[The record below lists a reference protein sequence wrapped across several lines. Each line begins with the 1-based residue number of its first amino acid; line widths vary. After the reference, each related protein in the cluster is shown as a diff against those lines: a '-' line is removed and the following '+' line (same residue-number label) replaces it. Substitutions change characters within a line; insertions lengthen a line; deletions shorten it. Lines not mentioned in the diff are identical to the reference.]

1 MTPPDPGRILIVGAD
16 ARAHAL
22 AWILGRSP
30 SVTRID
36 VAPGNGGTATEPK
49 ARNVPIGVMDFDA
62 LVAHALVEGIG
73 LTVISPED
81 PLAAGI
87 VDRFRA
93 AGLTVFGPT
102 AAAARL
108 ESSKAWARAFMARHG
123 IPSPD
128 FEVTRDLATAEAAIR
143 RMGGRCVVKADGL
156 AAGKGVVVADSAE
169 EAMTAAR
176 AMLVDGGFGA
186 AGEQVLIEER
196 LEGPELSVMAI
207 SDGVHYRLLPLAQ
220 DHKRLMDGDTGPNT
234 GGMGS
239 YAPVTVTPKVMEL
252 ILKGVVEPTL
262 RGMRD
267 EGHPF
272 SGCLYCGLML
282 TAEGPKVI
290 EFNSRLG
297 DPETQV
303 QLPLLTTD
311 LVTLLRAAA
320 EERLGEVQLKIDASR
335 SAICVILAAAGY
347 PEASRKGD
355 AILGL
360 SAAERIRGVK
370 ILQAG
375 SRRVTDGTVET
386 SGGRVLSVVAV
397 AESLDAA
404 RRLAYRA
411 IDRRLKDRGVDD
423 PTGVGFAGMQWRMD
437 IAQTNVSKQRGWLTR
452 LWTRGPLDNRL
463 LRQGET
469 LRSLGCGLFFIC
481 WVSLC
486 VVAFRPPTFWFI
498 LLGLAVAYLM
508 LAVAD
513 ISRALATVV
522 ARSMTHDPFEDP

>member
-62 LVAHALVEGIG
+62 LVAHALAEGIG

-81 PLAAGI
+81 PLAVGI

-108 ESSKAWARAFMARHG
+108 ESSKAWARDFMARHH

-128 FEVTRDLATAEAAIR
+128 FQVAQDLASAEAAIR

-156 AAGKGVVVADSAE
+156 AAGKGVVVADNAAA
-169 EAMTAAR
+169 AMAAAR
-176 AMLVDGGFGA
+176 SMLVAGDFGA
-186 AGEQVLIEER
+186 AGRQVLIEER

-207 SDGVHYRLLPLAQ
+207 TDGVHYRLLPLAQ

-272 SGCLYCGLML
+272 SGCLFCGLML

-303 QLPLLTTD
+303 QLPLLKTD
-311 LVTLLRAAA
+311 LATLLRAAA
-320 EERLGEVQLKIDASR
+320 AERLGEVPMEAARDRVAVCVVLAS
-335 SAICVILAAAGY
+335 AGY
-347 PEASRKGD
+347 PESSRKGD

-360 SAAERIRGVK
+360 DAAARVAGVK
-370 ILQAG
+370 VLHAG
-375 SRRVTDGTVET
+375 SREASDGVQTN
-386 SGGRVLSVVAV
+386 GGRVLSVVAV
-397 AESLDAA
+397 AETLAEA
-404 RRLAYRA
+404 RGKAYEA
-411 IDRRLKDRGVDD
+411 IDRRLKDRAGDGS
-423 PTGVGFAGMQWRMD
+423 TGVGFAGMQWRED
-437 IAQTNVSKQRGWLTR
+437 IAARIL
-452 LWTRGPLDNRL
+452 
-463 LRQGET
+463 E
-469 LRSLGCGLFFIC
+469 
-481 WVSLC
+481 
-486 VVAFRPPTFWFI
+486 RPP
-498 LLGLAVAYLM
+498 A
-508 LAVAD
+508 
-513 ISRALATVV
+513 
-522 ARSMTHDPFEDP
+522 

>member
-1 MTPPDPGRILIVGAD
+1 MTQGDPGRILIVGGD

-30 SVTRID
+30 TVTRID
-36 VAPGNGGTATEPK
+36 VAPGNGGTAAEPK
-49 ARNVPIGVMDFDA
+49 ARNVPIGVMDIDA
-62 LVAHALVEGIG
+62 LVAHALAEDIG

-81 PLAAGI
+81 PLAVGI
-87 VDRFRA
+87 VDRFRD
-93 AGLTVFGPT
+93 AGLAVFGPT

-108 ESSKAWARAFMARHG
+108 ESSKAWARAFMVRHR

-128 FEVTRDLATAEAAIR
+128 FEVARDLTTAEAAIR

-207 SDGVHYRLLPLAQ
+207 TDGVHYRLLPLAQ

-272 SGCLYCGLML
+272 SGCLFCGLML
-282 TAEGPKVI
+282 TASGPKVI
-290 EFNSRLG
+290 EFNSRMG

-311 LVTLLRAAA
+311 LADLLRAAA
-320 EERLGEVQLKIDASR
+320 EGRLGEVQLAVDEGQAAVCVVLAS
-335 SAICVILAAAGY
+335 AGY
-347 PEASRKGD
+347 PESSRRGD
-355 AILGL
+355 P
-360 SAAERIRGVK
+360 IRGLDAVARSVGVK
-370 ILQAG
+370 VLQAG
-375 SRRVTDGTVET
+375 SRLVEGGLET
-386 SGGRVLSVVAV
+386 NGGRVLSVVAM
-397 AESLDAA
+397 AGSLQQA
-404 RRLAYRA
+404 RAKAYDA
-411 IDRRLKDRGVDD
+411 IDRRLKDLDCDG
-423 PTGVGFAGMQWRMD
+423 PTGVGFAGMQWRTD
-437 IAQTNVSKQRGWLTR
+437 IADQ
-452 LWTRGPLDNRL
+452 GP
-463 LRQGET
+463 Q
-469 LRSLGCGLFFIC
+469 
-481 WVSLC
+481 
-486 VVAFRPPTFWFI
+486 PPS
-498 LLGLAVAYLM
+498 A
-508 LAVAD
+508 
-513 ISRALATVV
+513 
-522 ARSMTHDPFEDP
+522 

>member
-128 FEVTRDLATAEAAIR
+128 FEVTRDLVTAEAAIR
-143 RMGGRCVVKADGL
+143 RMGGHCVVKADGL
-156 AAGKGVVVADSAE
+156 AAGKGVVVADD
-169 EAMTAAR
+169 EAAAMAAAR
-176 AMLVDGGFGA
+176 TMLVDGGFGA
-186 AGEQVLIEER
+186 AGERVLIEER

-207 SDGVHYRLLPLAQ
+207 TDGIHYRLLPLAQ
-220 DHKRLMDGDTGPNT
+220 DHKRLKDGERGPNT

-239 YAPVTVTPKVMEL
+239 YAPVAVAPEL
-252 ILKGVVEPTL
+252 LERILKGVVEPTL
-262 RGMRD
+262 RGMCD

-272 SGCLYCGLML
+272 VGCLYCGLMM
-282 TAEGPKVI
+282 TQEGPKVI
-290 EFNSRLG
+290 EFNCRLG

-303 QLPLLTTD
+303 QLPLLKTD
-311 LVTLLRAAA
+311 LAVILRASA
-320 EERLGEVQLKIDASR
+320 EGRLSELRLEMHEDKE
-335 SAICVILAAAGY
+335 AICVVLASAGY
-347 PEASRKGD
+347 PESSRKGNL
-355 AILGL
+355 IRGL
-360 SAAERIRGVK
+360 DVVGSAPGVK
-370 ILQAG
+370 ILHAG
-375 SRRVTDGTVET
+375 SRLTDGGGVET
-386 SGGRVLSVVAV
+386 NGGRVLSVVAV
-397 AESLDAA
+397 ADSLELA
-404 RRLAYRA
+404 RNRAYGA
-411 IDRRLKDRGVDD
+411 IDGRLKDHDCDD
-423 PTGVGFAGMQWRMD
+423 PTGVGFAGMQWRRD
-437 IAQTNVSKQRGWLTR
+437 IAARTPES
-452 LWTRGPLDNRL
+452 
-463 LRQGET
+463 
-469 LRSLGCGLFFIC
+469 
-481 WVSLC
+481 
-486 VVAFRPPTFWFI
+486 PP
-498 LLGLAVAYLM
+498 V
-508 LAVAD
+508 
-513 ISRALATVV
+513 
-522 ARSMTHDPFEDP
+522 

>member
-1 MTPPDPGRILIVGAD
+1 MTPPDPGRILIVGGD

-49 ARNVPIGVMDFDA
+49 ARNVPIGVMDVDA
-62 LVAHALVEGIG
+62 LVAHALAEGIG

-108 ESSKAWARAFMARHG
+108 ESSKAWARDFMARHR
-123 IPSPD
+123 IPSPE
-128 FEVTRDLATAEAAIR
+128 FQVAEDLATAEAAIR

-156 AAGKGVVVADSAE
+156 AAGKGVVVADNAVA
-169 EAMTAAR
+169 AMAAAR
-176 AMLVDGGFGA
+176 SMLVDGDFGP
-186 AGEQVLIEER
+186 AGRQVLIEER
-196 LEGPELSVMAI
+196 LEGQELSVMAI
-207 SDGVHYRLLPLAQ
+207 TDGIHYRLLPLAQ
-220 DHKRLMDGDTGPNT
+220 DHKRLMDGDRGPNT

-239 YAPVTVTPKVMEL
+239 YAPVAIAPEL
-252 ILKGVVEPTL
+252 LERILEGVVEPTL

-303 QLPLLTTD
+303 QLPLLKTD

-320 EERLGEVQLKIDASR
+320 MERLGDVQLEAAQDRVAVCVVLAS
-335 SAICVILAAAGY
+335 AGY
-347 PEASRKGD
+347 PESSRKGD
-355 AILGL
+355 AIFGL
-360 SAAERIRGVK
+360 DAAARVTGVK
-370 ILQAG
+370 VLHAG
-375 SRRVTDGTVET
+375 SREAPDGVET
-386 SGGRVLSVVAV
+386 DGGRVLSVVAV
-397 AESLDAA
+397 AETLAEA
-404 RRLAYRA
+404 RGKAYEA
-411 IDRRLKDRGVDD
+411 IDRRLEDRVGDD
-423 PTGVGFAGMQWRMD
+423 PAGVGFAGMQWRED
-437 IAQTNVSKQRGWLTR
+437 IAARIL
-452 LWTRGPLDNRL
+452 
-463 LRQGET
+463 E
-469 LRSLGCGLFFIC
+469 
-481 WVSLC
+481 
-486 VVAFRPPTFWFI
+486 RPP
-498 LLGLAVAYLM
+498 A
-508 LAVAD
+508 
-513 ISRALATVV
+513 
-522 ARSMTHDPFEDP
+522 